1 MQERYVRAGTACGD
15 RPIWLLR
22 GVDRVTPEPDCHGG
36 HRFEFS
42 SGP

>member
-15 RPIWLLR
+15 RAIWLLR
-22 GVDRVTPEPDCHGG
+22 GVDRATPEPDCHGPG
-36 HRFEFS
+36 FEFS